1 MLLVFARTHHLLQD
15 KHFVRVW
22 LTGAICNTVRWLEFL
37 AMGMFVFQMTGS
49 AFDVSIVA
57 AVRLLPLLFFG
68 TLTGAIAD
76 RVNRSRLLAG
86 SLIFLIAIFSTLG
99 ILASL
104 GELRL
109 THINIASFL
118 SGLVLSGEH
127 SVRRALLG
135 EISGVKSLAAA
146 NGLDRSTDNITLI
159 AGPLIGGLLF
169 QTIGLIG
176 TCAVACIMLG
186 IALGLIVGVPS
197 KPQLTDAPPVSLFFD
212 IRQALKFA
220 LATPAILRVLIT
232 TIIFNFCVWPLW
244 ALMPIIAATQ
254 LHLDPLWTG
263 LLMSTTGIGSLAGA
277 LCVIGYVRPRHY
289 QPTFFF
295 SSLLFL
301 FAIALFSVSNSLWGS
316 CIIFFAAGL
325 GLSGFAILQTT
336 IILSVSPR
344 HTRSTIMGVVVM
356 CIGTSPAGIASGG
369 FLADQ
374 IGVPNALLL
383 IALTGLIGMCLTRII
398 VR

>member
-1 MLLVFARTHHLLQD
+1 
-15 KHFVRVW
+15 
-22 LTGAICNTVRWLEFL
+22 
-37 AMGMFVFQMTGS
+37 MGMFVFQMTGS

-57 AVRLLPLLFFG
+57 AVRLLPLFFFG
-68 TLTGAIAD
+68 PLTGAIAD

-109 THINIASFL
+109 THINIAAFL

-197 KPQLTDAPPVSLFFD
+197 KPQMTDAPPVSLFFD

>member
-1 MLLVFARTHHLLQD
+1 MLLIFVRTHHLLQD

-37 AMGMFVFQMTGS
+37 AMGMVVFQMTGS

-57 AVRLLPLLFFG
+57 AVRLLPLFFFG
-68 TLTGAIAD
+68 PLTGAIAD

-109 THINIASFL
+109 THINIAAFL

-197 KPQLTDAPPVSLFFD
+197 KPQMTAAPPVSLFFD
-212 IRQALKFA
+212 IRQALKCA

-254 LHLDPLWTG
+254 LRLDPLWTG

-289 QPTFFF
+289 QSTFFF

>member
-1 MLLVFARTHHLLQD
+1 MIFSQTHHLLQD

-37 AMGMFVFQMTGS
+37 GMGMFVFQITES

-57 AVRLLPLLFFG
+57 AVRLLPLFFFG

-76 RVNRSRLLAG
+76 RVNRSRLRAG
-86 SLIFLIAIFSTLG
+86 SLAFLIVIFLALG

-109 THINIASFL
+109 THINIAAFL

-135 EISGVKSLAAA
+135 EIAGVKSLAAA

-176 TCAVACIMLG
+176 TCAVACIMLA
-186 IALGLIVGVPS
+186 IALSLIVSVPS
-197 KPQLTDAPPVSLFFD
+197 KSQMTDAPPVSLLFD
-212 IRQALKFA
+212 IGQALKFA
-220 LATPAILRVLIT
+220 VSTPVILRVLIT

-244 ALMPIIAATQ
+244 ALMPIIATTQ

-263 LLMSTTGIGSLAGA
+263 ILMSTTGIGSLAGA

-289 QPTFFF
+289 QPIFFY

-301 FAIALFSVSNSLWGS
+301 FAIALFSVSTSLVGS

-344 HTRSTIMGVVVM
+344 HTRSGILGVVVM

-369 FLADQ
+369 FLAEK
-374 IGVPNALLL
+374 IGVTSALLL
-383 IALTGLIGMCLTRII
+383 ISLTGLIGMVATRII